1 MLSLY
6 VFYCNILNVH
16 EKALWTTTVC
26 WSLLDRSEPK
36 SNAWLHIVQCRYV
49 HVCTKF
55 TDFFTDWLLSK
66 NGLCFFPSV
75 MKQQELDSLSLSMS
89 LCNDKTSSPSL
100 HSQHCSSEV
109 GQPCWSESE
118 ERFSSSGAFVLVPVF
133 YHKHTHSCKRTYNS
147 QGKWRQMTNPWLYLA
162 RSPFQLTFN
171 QSKWYIIRP
180 EGTANFVAQGL
191 YSQAAQHENHSN
203 QTVFVL
209 LTYLTIN
216 RLCI

>member
-6 VFYCNILNVH
+6 VFYCNILNLH

-66 NGLCFFPSV
+66 NGLYFFPSD
-75 MKQQELDSLSLSMS
+75 MKQQELDSLSLSLS

-109 GQPCWSESE
+109 GQPCWSGVWGEV
-118 ERFSSSGAFVLVPVF
+118 FFLWGFCFGSGVLPQT
-133 YHKHTHSCKRTYNS
+133 YTQLQTHIQFTREVKTND
-147 QGKWRQMTNPWLYLA
+147 QPLIIPGKISLSVNL
-162 RSPFQLTFN
+162 
-171 QSKWYIIRP
+171 
-180 EGTANFVAQGL
+180 
-191 YSQAAQHENHSN
+191 
-203 QTVFVL
+203 
-209 LTYLTIN
+209 
-216 RLCI
+216 

>member
-66 NGLCFFPSV
+66 NGLYFFPSV
-75 MKQQELDSLSLSMS
+75 MKQQELDSLSLSLSVMTKPAVLVS
-89 LCNDKTSSPSL
+89 THSIVPQKWGSPVD
-100 HSQHCSSEV
+100 Q
-109 GQPCWSESE
+109 ESE

-191 YSQAAQHENHSN
+191 YSQTAQHENHSN